1 MVFLLDLEDVL
12 TRVFLMDASMLVMEE
27 MVPLILLAKPEET
40 DFFILKDSAELEVD
54 LTIPFW
60 HFIIL
65 TIILN

>member
-1 MVFLLDLEDVL
+1 
-12 TRVFLMDASMLVMEE
+12 MLVMEG

-40 DFFILKDSAELEVD
+40 DFLILSDSAELEVD